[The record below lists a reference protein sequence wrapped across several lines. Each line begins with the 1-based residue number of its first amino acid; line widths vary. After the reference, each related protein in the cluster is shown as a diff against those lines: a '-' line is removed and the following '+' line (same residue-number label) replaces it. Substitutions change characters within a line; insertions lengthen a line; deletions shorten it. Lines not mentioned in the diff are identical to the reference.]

1 MRQNIRC
8 QKKRLF
14 NKDKGIAPV
23 YSQSDINN
31 IVSKFVNLVSDEFPI
46 KTVYLFGSYANG
58 NAREYSDVDLA
69 IVSDKFEGSRFFDK
83 KKLNKY
89 ILKTSIDLEVH
100 PFRTVDFT
108 EDNPFVKEIIHT
120 GLKIV

>member
-1 MRQNIRC
+1 
-8 QKKRLF
+8 
-14 NKDKGIAPV
+14 V
-23 YSQSDINN
+23 YSQTDINN
-31 IVSKFVNLVSDEFPI
+31 IVNKFVSIVSDEFPI
-46 KTVYLFGSYANG
+46 KTAYLFGSYANG
-58 NAREYSDVDLA
+58 NAGEYSDVDIA
-69 IVSDKFEGSRFFDK
+69 VVSDKFEGSRFFDK

>member
-1 MRQNIRC
+1 M
-8 QKKRLF
+8 
-14 NKDKGIAPV
+14 